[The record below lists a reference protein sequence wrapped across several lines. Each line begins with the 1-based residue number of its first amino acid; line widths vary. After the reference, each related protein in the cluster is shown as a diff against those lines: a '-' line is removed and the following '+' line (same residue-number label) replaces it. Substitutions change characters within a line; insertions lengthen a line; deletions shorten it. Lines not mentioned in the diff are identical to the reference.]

1 VIRYR
6 EDQQSNNG
14 TRWITLGQAC
24 KLLGV
29 NESTLR
35 RWADAGHV
43 RSFRTPGGHRR
54 FSEEDLR
61 TLVAGQVPASRE
73 PYTTISSMALSR
85 IRRRLQRGRAQTAP
99 WAAAL
104 SEGDRERLRPLGRR
118 LVGLISEYLTKGARR
133 SRLLEEAREIGNEYG
148 RELANDGISIRDSL
162 EAFTFFRKS
171 LDDTAIEISQKNE
184 LSSEDAVEVWELLS
198 SLADQLLLA
207 IVEAYEETYRAAL
220 VDAGPRALPAGV
232 SSH

>member
-1 VIRYR
+1 MVRYR
-6 EDQQSNNG
+6 EEQENLA

-61 TLVAGQVPASRE
+61 SLVAGQMPAAKE
-73 PYTTISSMALSR
+73 PYTTISNLALSR
-85 IRRRLQRGRAQTAP
+85 IRRRLQRGQGQSQP
-99 WAAAL
+99 WYSHLDAD
-104 SEGDRERLRPLGRR
+104 GRERLRPLGRR
-118 LVGLISEYLTKGARR
+118 LVGLVSEYLDRGSNRT
-133 SRLLEEAREIGNEYG
+133 RLAEEVRDIGHEYG
-148 RELANDGISIRDSL
+148 RELARDGLSMREFL

-171 LDDTAIEISQKNE
+171 LDDTAMEVSQKSE
-184 LSSEDAVEVWELLS
+184 LPSEEAVEVWELLS
-198 SLADQLLLA
+198 NLADQVLLA
-207 IVEAYEETYRAAL
+207 IAEAYEDT
-220 VDAGPRALPAGV
+220 GQPAPA
-232 SSH
+232 HT

>member
-1 VIRYR
+1 MISRYR
-6 EDQQSNNG
+6 DDPENLA

-61 TLVAGQVPASRE
+61 SLVAGQGVSTRE
-73 PYTTISSMALSR
+73 PYTSISNMALAR
-85 IRRRLQRGRAQTAP
+85 IRRRLQRGRSQAAP
-99 WAAAL
+99 WYSGL
-104 SEGDRERLRPLGRR
+104 GEDDKDRLRPLGRR
-118 LVGLISEYLTKGARR
+118 LVALVSEYLSKGAKR
-133 SRLLEEAREIGNEYG
+133 SRLAEEAREIGHEYG
-148 RELANDGISIRDSL
+148 RELARDGMRMRDFL

-171 LDDTAIEISQKNE
+171 LDETAMEVAQKGD
-184 LSSEDAVEVWELLS
+184 LSSEEAVEVWELLS
-198 SLADQLLLA
+198 NLADQVLLA
-207 IVEAYEETYRAAL
+207 IAEAFEEAATPVRA
-220 VDAGPRALPAGV
+220 
-232 SSH
+232 